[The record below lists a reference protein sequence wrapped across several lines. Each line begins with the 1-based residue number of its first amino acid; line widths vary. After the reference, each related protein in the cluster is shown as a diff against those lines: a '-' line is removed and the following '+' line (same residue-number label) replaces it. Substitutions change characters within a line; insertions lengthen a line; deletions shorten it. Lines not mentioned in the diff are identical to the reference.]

1 MEEERRD
8 GGGMEG
14 VEGDPACYLLLVC
27 LSSRV
32 QGQEDKGISPE
43 GKHPTLEDLDTNL
56 ITTLVFAH
64 YHHMTSHDIT

>member
-27 LSSRV
+27 LSSCV
-32 QGQEDKGISPE
+32 QGPEDKGISPE
-43 GKHPTLEDLDTNL
+43 GKHPTLEDLGHKLDHNTCL
-56 ITTLVFAH
+56 CTLS
-64 YHHMTSHDIT
+64 SHDLA